1 MFLKVRMVCIKDY
14 QQVSQER
21 KCRSEA
27 VGYSPW
33 SVSGLLPHLRWEL
46 QILALV
52 CCEFWVGV
60 RHSFAEQEA
69 HAVQSS
75 APQVTVFNPCAPYT
89 VLSWTVRWAKTS
101 ALAVNTNQCHELRD
115 SGCCVSFNSP
125 ESWVMQWYDAS
136 SCLSCSR
143 VLPQQI
149 SVSWYQ
155 NTWYVEGSCIL
166 YRLRFYLKCK

>member
-1 MFLKVRMVCIKDY
+1 MFLKVRMLCIKDY

-21 KCRSEA
+21 KCHSEA

-60 RHSFAEQEA
+60 RRSFAEQEA

-101 ALAVNTNQCHELRD
+101 ALAVNTNQCHEGEWML
-115 SGCCVSFNSP
+115 CFF
-125 ESWVMQWYDAS
+125 Q
-136 SCLSCSR
+136 LSR
-143 VLPQQI
+143 VLGHAVVWCQFLPVMLQ
-149 SVSWYQ
+149 SAPTA
-155 NTWYVEGSCIL
+155 N
-166 YRLRFYLKCK
+166 